1 MFLRDGVVAPV
12 DLPGLH
18 QPQVT
23 RRHAYERTGVA
34 PARLEEHDLAARSA
48 AQTVRQ
54 HTACRSAADDHKISH
69 EAFLPLISLP
79 LPPLVKALSSMA
91 QLPTSPQALFSGD
104 QRGRQVW
111 HMRELGKKN
120 SKRWPADYATRSSAP
135 AGASPADWMASRMRA
150 SSVSESF
157 ISGGRTTA
165 RFIRPSSTSAS
176 FIRL

>member
-79 LPPLVKALSSMA
+79 LPPLVKALSSMT
-91 QLPTSPQALFSGD
+91 QLPTSPQAF
-104 QRGRQVW
+104 QRRSTWPPGLAHAGTRQK
-111 HMRELGKKN
+111 EQQ
-120 SKRWPADYATRSSAP
+120 AAAC
-135 AGASPADWMASRMRA
+135 
-150 SSVSESF
+150 
-157 ISGGRTTA
+157 
-165 RFIRPSSTSAS
+165 
-176 FIRL
+176 